1 MKRTYGNLLFFWSI
15 LLLIAGWSVPV
26 QAENQFWIIG
36 PAITDP
42 AINTATESH
51 YLYLSRSVQHRNQL
65 FLFFPG
71 TGAIPRNYLKI
82 CNTAADMG
90 YHVINLRYPNAE
102 AVNQLCGTRADLDC
116 YEQVRAEVID
126 GTDRSPLVQVNRAN
140 SIENRLIKLLQYM
153 ERTYPGDGWGQ
164 YLDADGQPRWDL
176 IVTSGHSQGGG
187 HAALLAKYHRVARVV
202 MFAAMDLNFLLG
214 KPANWIGTNNATP
227 TSEYYAFSHERDE
240 LVSFSIL
247 SNSIYPA
254 YGMTAFGP
262 VTSVEATPLPFENT
276 HLLSSNRTVPNNP
289 SINEYHS
296 VIVFDPVVPT
306 VDGRPAYE
314 SVWKYLL
321 ETDITPPPPPTDTT
335 APTVQVFSPSSGQII
350 ESTPNAQIFV
360 TWNASDNVGVT
371 RQSIV
376 FRGQKSGVNFE
387 DTIATGLTGDLRSFS
402 IAVQPNDTV
411 SGAQITVNAEDQ
423 AGNQGQGKSGLF
435 AITPPPDTQ
444 PPQVSA
450 VTLSKTKV
458 KRKKDPGLGVSW
470 TSMDNREVINHTVNL
485 LPAAQSAPVQL
496 ITGLAG
502 NIQAFSVTI
511 PGGVAKTKQA
521 VIQVVATDAAG
532 NQGQGVSNQFVI
544 K

>member
-1 MKRTYGNLLFFWSI
+1 
-15 LLLIAGWSVPV
+15 
-26 QAENQFWIIG
+26 
-36 PAITDP
+36 
-42 AINTATESH
+42 
-51 YLYLSRSVQHRNQL
+51 
-65 FLFFPG
+65 
-71 TGAIPRNYLKI
+71 
-82 CNTAADMG
+82 
-90 YHVINLRYPNAE
+90 
-102 AVNQLCGTRADLDC
+102 
-116 YEQVRAEVID
+116 
-126 GTDRSPLVQVNRAN
+126 
-140 SIENRLIKLLQYM
+140 
-153 ERTYPGDGWGQ
+153 
-164 YLDADGQPRWDL
+164 
-176 IVTSGHSQGGG
+176 
-187 HAALLAKYHRVARVV
+187 
-202 MFAAMDLNFLLG
+202 
-214 KPANWIGTNNATP
+214 
-227 TSEYYAFSHERDE
+227 
-240 LVSFSIL
+240 
-247 SNSIYPA
+247 
-254 YGMTAFGP
+254 
-262 VTSVEATPLPFENT
+262 
-276 HLLSSNRTVPNNP
+276 
-289 SINEYHS
+289 HS

-350 ESTPNAQIFV
+350 ESAPNAQIFV